1 MIAFFRLGKQRLSL
15 RQSLDR
21 THLMVSLTGVCLVGG
36 LLTCVALLS
45 LRFYT
50 DHNLDLVARA
60 ISYTTEAAVV
70 FEDGEAA
77 REALQNIASREDVA
91 EVSIVLSSGEVL
103 ATWTRHASQPWFAL
117 ERQLAELV
125 LPGPIIL
132 PMAHNGREIAT
143 IKLVGHGQY
152 LLSFLVQVLA
162 AMLICMLLSTL
173 GALYIARLMQ
183 RSITSPLRSLARVAH
198 GVSRERSLALRVP
211 AASITELD
219 TLGQDFNSLLDE
231 LEAWQAHQ
239 QRENAS
245 LLHQATHDK
254 LTELPNRALF
264 EARLQQAVLAGL
276 RHDERFA
283 LLYLDCDNFK
293 PINDTLGHGAGDEVL
308 VAIARRVQHQ
318 LRPQDL
324 VARLGG
330 DEFVVLLSAISA
342 DQEVSDIM
350 MRIRQAMAEPV
361 ALSDG
366 HRLDCTLSIGAA
378 YFPADGQTAEAL
390 LQHADHAMY
399 LAKRQD
405 KVRRARQ
412 QKVHTPTEEKKQ

>member
-1 MIAFFRLGKQRLSL
+1 MIPFIRLGKKRLTL

-36 LLTCVALLS
+36 LLTAMAMFS

-50 DHNLDLVARA
+50 DHNLELVTRA

-70 FEDGEAA
+70 FQDGEAA

-91 EVSIVLSSGEVL
+91 EVSIVLASGVPL
-103 ATWTRHASQPWFAL
+103 ARWSRPASLPWFAL

-125 LPGPIIL
+125 LPGPIEL
-132 PMAHNGREIAT
+132 PMVHNGHEIAR

-152 LLSFLVQVLA
+152 LLRFLVQVLA

-183 RSITSPLRSLARVAH
+183 RSITIPLSALAKVAH
-198 GVSRERSLALRVP
+198 GVSRERSLTLRVP
-211 AASITELD
+211 EAGIAELD

-231 LEAWQAHQ
+231 LEAWQELQ

-245 LLHQATHDK
+245 LLHLATHDP

-264 EARLQQAVLAGL
+264 EARLQQAVRSGHASG
-276 RHDERFA
+276 ERFS
-283 LLYLDCDNFK
+283 LLYLDCDDFK
-293 PINDTLGHGAGDEVL
+293 QINDNLGHGAGDEVL
-308 VAIARRVQHQ
+308 VAIARRVKHQ

-330 DEFVVLLSAISA
+330 DEFVVLLSPISA
-342 DQEVSDIM
+342 DQDVVDIIS
-350 MRIRQAMAEPV
+350 RIRQAMAEPI
-361 ALSDG
+361 ALADG
-366 HRLDCTLSIGAA
+366 SRLECTVSIGAA
-378 YFPADGQTAEAL
+378 HFPGDGDSAEAV
-390 LQHADHAMY
+390 LQHADQAMY
-399 LAKRQD
+399 FAKRQE
-405 KVRRARQ
+405 KALRARG
-412 QKVHTPTEEKKQ
+412 

>member
-1 MIAFFRLGKQRLSL
+1 MIAFFRFGKQRLSL

-77 REALQNIASREDVA
+77 REALQNIASHEDVA

-103 ATWTRHASQPWFAL
+103 ASWSRHASKPWFAL

-152 LLSFLVQVLA
+152 LLSFLIQVLA
-162 AMLICMLLSTL
+162 AMLLSTL

-183 RSITSPLRSLARVAH
+183 RSITTPLRSLARVAH

-264 EARLQQAVLAGL
+264 EARLQQAVLEGL
-276 RHDERFA
+276 RQHERFA

-293 PINDTLGHGAGDEVL
+293 QINDTLGHGAGDEVL
-308 VAIARRVQHQ
+308 VTIARRVQHQ

-330 DEFVVLLSAISA
+330 DEFVVLLSVISA
-342 DQEVSDIM
+342 DQDVIDIM
-350 MRIRQAMAEPV
+350 MRISQAMAEPI
-361 ALSDG
+361 ALADG
-366 HRLDCTLSIGAA
+366 HRLDCSLSIGAA
-378 YFPADGQTAEAL
+378 HFPADGQTAETL
-390 LQHADHAMY
+390 LHHADHAMY
-399 LAKRQD
+399 LAKRRD
-405 KVRRARQ
+405 KARRARQ
-412 QKVHTPTEEKKQ
+412 EKVHTPTEEEKQ

>member
-219 TLGQDFNSLLDE
+219 TLG
-231 LEAWQAHQ
+231 
-239 QRENAS
+239 
-245 LLHQATHDK
+245 
-254 LTELPNRALF
+254 
-264 EARLQQAVLAGL
+264 
-276 RHDERFA
+276 
-283 LLYLDCDNFK
+283 
-293 PINDTLGHGAGDEVL
+293 HGAGDEVL

>member
-1 MIAFFRLGKQRLSL
+1 MISFIRLGKKRLTL

-21 THLMVSLTGVCLVGG
+21 THLMVSLTAVCLVGG
-36 LLTCVALLS
+36 LLTAMAMLS

-60 ISYTTEAAVV
+60 IGYTTEAAVV
-70 FEDGEAA
+70 FQDGEAA
-77 REALQNIASREDVA
+77 REALQNIASHEDVA
-91 EVSIVLSSGEVL
+91 EVSIVLASGKLL
-103 ATWTRHASQPWFAL
+103 AYWSRPASLPWFAL

-125 LPGPIIL
+125 LPGPIEL
-132 PMAHNGREIAT
+132 PMIHNGHEVAR

-162 AMLICMLLSTL
+162 AMLVCMLLSTL

-183 RSITSPLRSLARVAH
+183 RSITTPLRSLAQVAH
-198 GVSRERSLALRVP
+198 GVSRERSLKLRVP
-211 AASITELD
+211 EASITELN

-239 QRENAS
+239 ERENAS
-245 LLHQATHDK
+245 LLHLATHDN

-264 EARLQQAVLAGL
+264 EARLQQAVNNGRA
-276 RHDERFA
+276 RAESFS

-293 PINDTLGHGAGDEVL
+293 QINDNLGHGTGDEVL

-330 DEFVVLLSAISA
+330 DEFVVLLSPISA
-342 DQEVSDIM
+342 DRDVVDIIN
-350 MRIRQAMAEPV
+350 RIGKAMAEPI
-361 ALSDG
+361 ALADG
-366 HRLDCTLSIGAA
+366 SRLDCTLSIGAA
-378 YFPADGQTAEAL
+378 HFPTDGDSAEAL

-405 KVRRARQ
+405 KAQRARESE
-412 QKVHTPTEEKKQ
+412 VHTPKEESR

>member
-1 MIAFFRLGKQRLSL
+1 MISFIRLGKKRLTL

-36 LLTCVALLS
+36 LLTAMAMFS

-50 DHNLDLVARA
+50 DHNLELVTRA

-70 FEDGEAA
+70 FQDGEAA

-91 EVSIVLSSGEVL
+91 EVSIVLASGVPL
-103 ATWTRHASQPWFAL
+103 ARWSRPASLPWFAL

-125 LPGPIIL
+125 LPGPIEL
-132 PMAHNGREIAT
+132 PMVHNGHEIAR

-152 LLSFLVQVLA
+152 LLRFLVQVLA

-183 RSITSPLRSLARVAH
+183 RSITIPLSALAKVAH
-198 GVSRERSLALRVP
+198 GVSRERSLTLRVP
-211 AASITELD
+211 EAGIAELD

-231 LEAWQAHQ
+231 LEAWQELQ

-245 LLHQATHDK
+245 LLHLATHDT

-264 EARLQQAVLAGL
+264 EARLQQAVRSGHASG
-276 RHDERFA
+276 ERFS
-283 LLYLDCDNFK
+283 LLYLDCDDFK
-293 PINDTLGHGAGDEVL
+293 QINDNLGHGAGDEVL
-308 VAIARRVQHQ
+308 VAIARRVKHQ

-330 DEFVVLLSAISA
+330 DEFVVLLSPISA
-342 DQEVSDIM
+342 DQDVVDIIS
-350 MRIRQAMAEPV
+350 RIRQAMAEPI
-361 ALSDG
+361 ALADG
-366 HRLDCTLSIGAA
+366 SRLECTVSIGAA
-378 YFPADGQTAEAL
+378 HFPGDGDSAEAV
-390 LQHADHAMY
+390 LQHADQAMY
-399 LAKRQD
+399 FAKRQD
-405 KVRRARQ
+405 KALRARG
-412 QKVHTPTEEKKQ
+412 

>member
-1 MIAFFRLGKQRLSL
+1 MIPFIRLGKKRLTL

-36 LLTCVALLS
+36 LLTAMAMFS

-50 DHNLDLVARA
+50 DHNLELVTRA

-70 FEDGEAA
+70 FQDGEAA

-91 EVSIVLSSGEVL
+91 EVSIVLASGVPL
-103 ATWTRHASQPWFAL
+103 ARWSRPASLPWFAL

-125 LPGPIIL
+125 LPGPIEL
-132 PMAHNGREIAT
+132 PMVHNGHEIAR

-152 LLSFLVQVLA
+152 LLRFLVQVLA

-183 RSITSPLRSLARVAH
+183 RSITIPLSALAKVAH
-198 GVSRERSLALRVP
+198 GVSRERSLTLRVP
-211 AASITELD
+211 EAGIAELD

-231 LEAWQAHQ
+231 LEAWQELQ

-245 LLHQATHDK
+245 LLHLATHDT

-264 EARLQQAVLAGL
+264 EARLQQAVRSGHASG
-276 RHDERFA
+276 ERFS
-283 LLYLDCDNFK
+283 LLYLDCDDFK
-293 PINDTLGHGAGDEVL
+293 QINDNLGHGAGDEVL
-308 VAIARRVQHQ
+308 VAIARRVKHQ

-330 DEFVVLLSAISA
+330 DEFVVLLSPISA
-342 DQEVSDIM
+342 DQDVVDIIS
-350 MRIRQAMAEPV
+350 RIRQAMAEPI
-361 ALSDG
+361 ALADG
-366 HRLDCTLSIGAA
+366 SRLECTVSIGAA
-378 YFPADGQTAEAL
+378 HFPGDGDSAEAV
-390 LQHADHAMY
+390 LQHADQAMY
-399 LAKRQD
+399 FAKRQD
-405 KVRRARQ
+405 KALRARG
-412 QKVHTPTEEKKQ
+412 

>member
-1 MIAFFRLGKQRLSL
+1 MIPFIRLGKKRLTL

-36 LLTCVALLS
+36 LLTAMAMFS

-50 DHNLDLVARA
+50 DHNLELVTRA

-70 FEDGEAA
+70 FQDGEAA
-77 REALQNIASREDVA
+77 REALQNIASREGVA
-91 EVSIVLSSGEVL
+91 EVSIVLASGVPL
-103 ATWTRHASQPWFAL
+103 ARWSRPASLPWFAL

-125 LPGPIIL
+125 LPGPIEL
-132 PMAHNGREIAT
+132 PMVHNGHEIAR

-152 LLSFLVQVLA
+152 LLRFLVQVLA

-183 RSITSPLRSLARVAH
+183 RSITIPLSALAKVAH
-198 GVSRERSLALRVP
+198 GVSRERSLTLRVP
-211 AASITELD
+211 EAGIAELD

-231 LEAWQAHQ
+231 LEAWQELQ

-245 LLHQATHDK
+245 LLHLATHDT

-264 EARLQQAVLAGL
+264 EARLQQAVRSGHASG
-276 RHDERFA
+276 ERFS
-283 LLYLDCDNFK
+283 LLYLDCDDFK
-293 PINDTLGHGAGDEVL
+293 QINDNLGHGAGDEVL
-308 VAIARRVQHQ
+308 VAIARRVKHQ

-330 DEFVVLLSAISA
+330 DEFVVLLSPISA
-342 DQEVSDIM
+342 DQDVVDIIS
-350 MRIRQAMAEPV
+350 RIRQAMAEPI
-361 ALSDG
+361 ALADG
-366 HRLDCTLSIGAA
+366 SRLECTVSIGAA
-378 YFPADGQTAEAL
+378 HFPGDGDSAEAV
-390 LQHADHAMY
+390 LQHADQAMY
-399 LAKRQD
+399 FAKRQD
-405 KVRRARQ
+405 KALRARG
-412 QKVHTPTEEKKQ
+412 